1 MIPSMKRHG
10 NAANHAVKASATM
23 HVKTT
28 RQELNRS
35 SSIKEKLKQ
44 PILMQTK

>member
-1 MIPSMKRHG
+1 MKRRG

-35 SSIKEKLKQ
+35 SIKEKPKQ